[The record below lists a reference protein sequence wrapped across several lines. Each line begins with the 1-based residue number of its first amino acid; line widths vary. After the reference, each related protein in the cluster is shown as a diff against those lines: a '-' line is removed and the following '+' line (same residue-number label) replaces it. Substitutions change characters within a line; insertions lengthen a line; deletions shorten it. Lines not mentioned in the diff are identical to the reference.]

1 MFNMPCIS
9 AVLIGAM
16 VAYCTPI
23 SPIYWTKTGGKTFS
37 YVDGKKTG
45 QFGDTASLQ
54 ERIHTAEHMPGIEIV
69 D

>member
-9 AVLIGAM
+9 AVR
-16 VAYCTPI
+16 
-23 SPIYWTKTGGKTFS
+23 KTFS